1 MKNLVAFIMVFPFL
15 LFFLLQPM
23 LHNSEMA
30 RSKKLEIL
38 VQKATEQAAI
48 EGTYTQDN
56 IQNIIDGLADVGYD
70 QADIEIE
77 ATTNTVYRGGYVS
90 CKVKVPSNLFFI
102 LLAPLIHGSDSETYH
117 IREATRMSEYV
128 G

>member
-1 MKNLVAFIMVFPFL
+1 MKNLVSLIMVFPFL

-30 RSKKLEIL
+30 RAKKLEIL

-48 EGTYTQDN
+48 EGTYTPDN
-56 IQNIIDGLADVGYD
+56 IQNIIDGLTDVGFD
-70 QADIEIE
+70 PGKIEIE

-90 CKVKVPSNLFFI
+90 CKVKVPANLFFI
-102 LLAPLIHGSDSETYH
+102 LLQPLIHGTDTETYH
-117 IREATRMSEYV
+117 IRGASRMSEYV